1 MNIPVIILILIIVI
15 YFPGFGQGMQ
25 MTPPQITEAINA
37 RSAQAMP
44 LSLREIMAQQA
55 QEEKLASSGPS
66 TPCLG
71 YDKLLQEIDTPL
83 AAKRNVLF
91 SPPDLKDARV
101 REVGTPGPLEN
112 SIIHAQ
118 REMVSISTKAKPT
131 RNVSFHE
138 VNRVAEDIITSL
150 SEEGHFVSLEVVKAR
165 LCKEFGKASLT
176 AMGFKRDKDIPA
188 LNELIQ
194 MQAKVSSCKLS
205 STSVCIIKLNSL
217 PPA

>member
-1 MNIPVIILILIIVI
+1 
-15 YFPGFGQGMQ
+15 
-25 MTPPQITEAINA
+25 MTPPQVTEAFNA
-37 RSAQAMP
+37 GSAQATP
-44 LSLREIMAQQA
+44 SSFLEIMEQQA

-66 TPCLG
+66 TPRPG
-71 YDKLLQEIDTPL
+71 YDRLLQEMDTPI
-83 AAKRNVLF
+83 AAKRNVLS

-112 SIIHAQ
+112 SIIDAQ

-131 RNVSFHE
+131 RNVSLHE

-150 SEEGHFVSLEVVKAR
+150 SEERRFVSLEIVKAR

-194 MQAKVSSCKLS
+194 MQAKVSTC
-205 STSVCIIKLNSL
+205 
-217 PPA
+217 